1 MPSPEAEVLKGTA
14 DLLALP
20 EGAEALRYVETTYLM
35 STADSSA
42 VWSHSDLRRLC

>member
-20 EGAEALRYVETTYLM
+20 EGAEALRYVETTVL
-35 STADSSA
+35 D
-42 VWSHSDLRRLC
+42 VEGGQLCRLVS